1 MTTRLVVVMRDAGN
15 LGSQD
20 AQTCRVPA
28 HVRGVTASYSPP
40 PRVGRCAGATSMPA
54 IFGPAVARAR
64 LRKQF
69 RSHDLRDTWAAL
81 RIANGRHMEEM
92 KDHLGHPST
101 RGHVRSVR
109 APVPAGSSGTR
120 RRAR

>member
-40 PRVGRCAGATSMPA
+40 PRVPLRWRNFYARH
-54 IFGPAVARAR
+54 FRAR
-64 LRKQF
+64 GGPR
-69 RSHDLRDTWAAL
+69 
-81 RIANGRHMEEM
+81 
-92 KDHLGHPST
+92 P
-101 RGHVRSVR
+101 
-109 APVPAGSSGTR
+109 PP
-120 RRAR
+120 